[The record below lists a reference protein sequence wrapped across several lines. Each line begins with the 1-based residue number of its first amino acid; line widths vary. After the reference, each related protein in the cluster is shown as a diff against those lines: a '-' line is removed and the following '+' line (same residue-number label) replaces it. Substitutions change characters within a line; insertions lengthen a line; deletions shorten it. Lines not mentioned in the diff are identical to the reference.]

1 MNYKSALMQH
11 MIIDFNQSVF
21 MQDLIIVFS
30 QSSDLDQIYINLNRE
45 LNKTSW
51 TSCMQNNT
59 AFVYFKHLITKLTN

>member
-30 QSSDLDQIYINLNRE
+30 QSFDLDQINLYNPQP
-45 LNKTSW
+45 W
-51 TSCMQNNT
+51 TRQNIMKIMY
-59 AFVYFKHLITKLTN
+59 AK